1 MHPREQMIKRLYVD
15 NYKCFVNFE
24 VGLDPLT
31 LLLGRNG
38 AGKTAILDIVFAI
51 QALLR
56 GTAKVTDAF
65 VFPTETLTRWQ
76 SRDIQAFEI
85 EVELGSDTYVYRM
98 DVEHEK
104 SRQRARIDER
114 LTANG
119 ENLFLFTNG
128 EVQLYR
134 DDHSAGPS
142 FGSDWTES
150 ALARVTERRD
160 NRRLSRFLDFMRKV
174 IICGLYPNKFEPES
188 PTEDEMLRRDGRNF
202 SGWYRYMHQEY
213 PDLNDE
219 YTEAMRDVIDGFH
232 RLRVE
237 KVGRDTKALMM
248 AFREGGAPYELR
260 MDEASDGQRALS
272 ALYALTCFA
281 TGNGY
286 TLLIDE
292 PENYVALA
300 EIRPWLRT
308 VEELCGTSLHQV
320 VMCSHHPEYIDYIGI
335 KSGVLMTRENSGPAR
350 AGKIAKEIR
359 NGLSENTTLRLSEL
373 VADRALKN
381 WSGCVAATS

>member
-1 MHPREQMIKRLYVD
+1 MHPRGQMIKRLYVD

-38 AGKTAILDIVFAI
+38 AGKSAILDIVFAM

-65 VFPTETLTRWQ
+65 VFPMETLTRWQ

-85 EVELGSDTYVYRM
+85 E
-98 DVEHEK
+98 
-104 SRQRARIDER
+104 
-114 LTANG
+114 
-119 ENLFLFTNG
+119 
-128 EVQLYR
+128 
-134 DDHSAGPS
+134 
-142 FGSDWTES
+142 
-150 ALARVTERRD
+150 
-160 NRRLSRFLDFMRKV
+160 
-174 IICGLYPNKFEPES
+174 
-188 PTEDEMLRRDGRNF
+188 
-202 SGWYRYMHQEY
+202 
-213 PDLNDE
+213 
-219 YTEAMRDVIDGFH
+219 
-232 RLRVE
+232 VE

-292 PENYVALA
+292 PENYVALS

-335 KSGVLMTRENSGPAR
+335 KSGVLMMRENSGPAR

-359 NGLSENTTLRLSEL
+359 NGLSENTALRLSEL